1 MCQSGSCPFFKAD
14 PMECLDLTHGAW
26 DAGTGRGCMRN
37 TRGAARKRR
46 RFKVLLGTAVSFTTD
61 VSAGGF
67 CTETMRVL
75 VPKSLVKGS
84 IEGLGKKVPFA
95 GKVAWTVPGDSS
107 VNLRG

>member
-1 MCQSGSCPFFKAD
+1 
-14 PMECLDLTHGAW
+14 
-26 DAGTGRGCMRN
+26 MRN

-46 RFKVLLGTAVSFTTD
+46 RFKVLLGSAVSFTTD

-75 VPKSLVKGS
+75 VAKSVVQGS

-107 VNLRG
+107 LNLRGRMGISFTEVGPELLELLNAQ

>member
-1 MCQSGSCPFFKAD
+1 
-14 PMECLDLTHGAW
+14 
-26 DAGTGRGCMRN
+26 MRN

-107 VNLRG
+107 VNLRGRMGISFIEVGPELLELLNAQ

>member
-1 MCQSGSCPFFKAD
+1 
-14 PMECLDLTHGAW
+14 
-26 DAGTGRGCMRN
+26 MRT

-46 RFKVLLGTAVSFTTD
+46 RFKVLLGSAVSFTTD

-75 VPKSLVKGS
+75 VAKSLVKGS

-107 VNLRG
+107 VNLRGRMGIAFTEVGPELLELLNAQ